1 METEIVSINP
11 DIPEEE
17 KIGPA
22 VNLIKKGEIIGFPT
36 ETVYGLAADAFNIIA
51 VEKLFEIK
59 RRPKDI
65 PFTIQIASIDKL
77 SDVVTM
83 KTDLVETLARDMWP
97 GPLTLVLEKNEII
110 PNIVTAGKKTV
121 GIRIPANRIALKLLE
136 LLKTPIVAPS
146 ANIYHEHSPIS
157 AKQVQDNF
165 NKIIP
170 MILDGGESK
179 IGIASTIVDL
189 TTDPPRILRE
199 GSITKDYLKMF
210 IPNLRTF

>member
-1 METEIVSINP
+1 METEIVNLNP
-11 DIPEEE
+11 DSPEEE
-17 KIGPA
+17 KILPA

-36 ETVYGLAADAFNIIA
+36 ETVYGLAADAFNERA
-51 VEKLFEIK
+51 VDKLFEIK

-65 PFTIQIASIDKL
+65 PLTIQIASIDKL
-77 SDVVTM
+77 SDVIIM
-83 KTDLVETLARDMWP
+83 KTEIVETLARDMWP
-97 GPLTLVLEKNEII
+97 GPLTLILEKKEII
-110 PNIVTAGKKTV
+110 PNIVTSGKKTV

-146 ANIYHEHSPIS
+146 ANFYLKHSPTS
-157 AKQVQDNF
+157 AKQVRDNF
-165 NKIIP
+165 NNIIP

-199 GSITKDYLKMF
+199 GSITKD
-210 IPNLRTF
+210 